1 MRESLSGSGK
11 INSFVFVLMNC
22 DGWNVLKVKALPER
36 KGSGGNVVIFFI
48 TKSKTA
54 SLKQKDKNEI
64 TLIERTS
71 YASAPRNRSKPL
83 TESTLDF
90 SVLNSVTAS
99 ILSPLV
105 GY

>member
-48 TKSKTA
+48 TKRMTA

-64 TLIERTS
+64 TLKERTS
-71 YASAPRNRSKPL
+71 KMLLHQGTDPNHL
-83 TESTLDF
+83 Q
-90 SVLNSVTAS
+90 NQH
-99 ILSPLV
+99 
-105 GY
+105 